1 MSEVSFTF
9 IICHITMGI
18 SFRSRNTDQVK
29 LAYVNFDESFFTG
42 DQVHLNQHGCDK
54 LADILFKS
62 VQYVPK
68 SVFDKPC
75 LRVPS
80 LSDSIEF
87 PILSGKKIEPHH
99 RQSRMPKFPKKSKQF
114 RKLSPVSH
122 PVPTHSGQ
130 LLSSVRSQYLPSLGR
145 HVPARSHPPPSLNQ
159 QPSTWS
165 HPLPVVTQPILTWR
179 HPPPPDVSQPPPI
192 GSHLPP
198 FVSHPQPVVSHPPPV
213 GCLSHPVGSHPAPDG
228 SHPMPNA
235 SSEQPLPFTVG
246 LLGSHNIP
254 VPFKIIPAPFA
265 STSVPPFPSQPS
277 VNLSKTETVFSGPSL
292 SSSVLPGA
300 RWPCPAPTRAGCT
313 GRGKE
318 QGFKIYHIHEDL
330 FARKKAGSF
339 CQSVS
344 KDMEMKQGIA
354 TKFKTVFKALT
365 SQKTR
370 DIVNNKGVG
379 GVAVIK
385 EGDDFVYNL
394 ITKEKYK
401 HRPVSPHDLDKSIRK
416 MRNHARAKG
425 VKRINMPKISSG
437 RDGLKWDDVLRLLE
451 GAFRHE
457 NICIWVYHSNPDVKN
472 KSDTV
477 NLDVEE
483 ENNDENETTIR
494 ALKKELHN
502 ANKII
507 EVMQSNLRS
516 DDVIKT
522 DGLSDK
528 AASLL
533 RSGQLTV
540 SSLYS
545 VLVNMEQELQSQK
558 SVNDMLTMEMDEVKL
573 NIPKLNGVEAEV
585 KTLKVLLDEAMD
597 EI

>member
-114 RKLSPVSH
+114 RKLVTQPILTWRHPPLPDVSQPPPIGSHLPPFVSH
-122 PVPTHSGQ
+122 PQPVVSQPTPVGCHSTPFVSQ
-130 LLSSVRSQYLPSLGR
+130 PQSV
-145 HVPARSHPPPSLNQ
+145 V
-159 QPSTWS
+159 S

-192 GSHLPP
+192 GSHSPPFVSHPPP

-365 SQKTR
+365 S
-370 DIVNNKGVG
+370 
-379 GVAVIK
+379 
-385 EGDDFVYNL
+385 
-394 ITKEKYK
+394 
-401 HRPVSPHDLDKSIRK
+401 
-416 MRNHARAKG
+416 
-425 VKRINMPKISSG
+425 
-437 RDGLKWDDVLRLLE
+437 
-451 GAFRHE
+451 
-457 NICIWVYHSNPDVKN
+457 
-472 KSDTV
+472 
-477 NLDVEE
+477 
-483 ENNDENETTIR
+483 
-494 ALKKELHN
+494 
-502 ANKII
+502 
-507 EVMQSNLRS
+507 
-516 DDVIKT
+516 
-522 DGLSDK
+522 
-528 AASLL
+528 
-533 RSGQLTV
+533 
-540 SSLYS
+540 
-545 VLVNMEQELQSQK
+545 
-558 SVNDMLTMEMDEVKL
+558 
-573 NIPKLNGVEAEV
+573 
-585 KTLKVLLDEAMD
+585 
-597 EI
+597 